1 MSAPLENKARA
12 SRLQRLAAS
21 SSKPWREIG
30 AFAVAGLA
38 ALFDAFVRR
47 PSKSALRKDDQEQ
60 RPKSPQDR
68 KGDGVS

>member
-1 MSAPLENKARA
+1 MSASLENKARA

-21 SSKPWREIG
+21 RSKPWREVG

-47 PSKSALRKDDQEQ
+47 PSKSALRIDDQEQ
-60 RPKSPQDR
+60 RPEPPEGR
-68 KGDGVS
+68 KGDGGS